1 MYQFTN
7 QSVYL
12 SLSVYVSVCQSIHL
26 GFFCPVLC
34 LWVYVY
40 VCLQVS
46 LHIYIII
53 SVMFSLLVH
62 LSVCLLVSL
71 HASWLSVSRTASL
84 SAFFLSYYLYLYLY
98 LVEKDPPSSPLLME
112 FFNPSLRLGS
122 SYTTQDYITYRFL
135 CFFPSAFF
143 RLLRNRD
150 S

>member
-26 GFFCPVLC
+26 FFLPSTLSVGLC
-34 LWVYVY
+34 ICLSAGLSAYIHHYICDVFSACSF
-40 VCLQVS
+40 VCL
-46 LHIYIII
+46 
-53 SVMFSLLVH
+53 SVGKS
-62 LSVCLLVSL
+62 SCLLAIREPDFQSFC
-71 HASWLSVSRTASL
+71 
-84 SAFFLSYYLYLYLY
+84 FFLSYYLYLYLY

-135 CFFPSAFF
+135 CFFPSAFL

>member
-26 GFFCPVLC
+26 GFLLPSTLSVGLC
-34 LWVYVY
+34 ICLSAGLSAYIHHYIFDVFSACSF
-40 VCLQVS
+40 VCL
-46 LHIYIII
+46 
-53 SVMFSLLVH
+53 SVGKS
-62 LSVCLLVSL
+62 SCLLAIREPDCQSFC
-71 HASWLSVSRTASL
+71 
-84 SAFFLSYYLYLYLY
+84 FFLSYYLYLY

-135 CFFPSAFF
+135 CFFPSAFL